1 MTRSEPT
8 PPLSALPP
16 TRPPRVVSPPRIVPG
31 LPAPTT
37 DLVIV
42 ANRLPV
48 EAREHDDGTIT
59 WERSPGGLVTAL
71 ESVMAGRH
79 AQWVGWDGTT
89 VESRP
94 PRAPAGTADTDLI
107 AVPLRE
113 SELTHYYEG
122 FCNSAIWPLYHDA
135 VVPPVYHRPDFDTY
149 VQVNRRFAE
158 LTASEAGHG
167 ATVWVHDY
175 QLQLVPRMLRAIRP
189 DLRIGFFLHI
199 PFPPTELFLQL
210 PWRTQIIEGMLGADL
225 VGFQRPEAARNFRS
239 LAMRLAGA
247 TADPREVD
255 SQLLQV
261 TDADQRRRRVRVDA
275 FPISVDF
282 SAWDRLAR
290 TRSVNSR
297 ALQIRED
304 LGNPRLLL
312 LGVDRLDYTK
322 GIDVRLK
329 AMIELMEEALVDPD
343 EAVFLQIATPTREN
357 VEQYQRIRE
366 QIELA
371 VGRAV
376 GGLGRVGAS
385 PVQYL
390 HTSLPMKELAAFYR
404 AADIMLVTPLRDGM
418 NLVAKEYVA
427 SQVNETGALV
437 LSEFTG
443 AAAELTDAWL
453 VNPHDADGVKH
464 AILHAM
470 RSPQTERT
478 RRMHAMREHLR
489 THDVR
494 LWANAFLSA
503 LDATSDISTAAE

>member
-8 PPLSALPP
+8 PRTAAPHVQRS
-16 TRPPRVVSPPRIVPG
+16 PRVVSTPRVAPG
-31 LPAPTT
+31 QPAHTT

-71 ESVMAGRH
+71 ESVMAGRQAH
-79 AQWVGWDGTT
+79 WVGWDGTT
-89 VESRP
+89 LASRP
-94 PRAPAGTADTDLI
+94 PQPANAATDLI
-107 AVPLRE
+107 AVPL
-113 SELTHYYEG
+113 SEDDVTRYYEG

-135 VVPPVYHRPDFDTY
+135 VVPPVYHRPDFDAY

-158 LTASEAGHG
+158 LTAARAVHG
-167 ATVWVHDY
+167 AMVWVHDY
-175 QLQLVPRMLRAIRP
+175 QLQLVPRMLRAMRP

-210 PWRTQIIEGMLGADL
+210 PWRSQIIEGMLGADL

-247 TADPREVD
+247 TSD
-255 SQLLQV
+255 SDHSDENLLRV
-261 TDADQRRRRVRVDA
+261 TDADQRHRQVRVDA

-282 SAWDRLAR
+282 AAWDRLAR
-290 TRSVNSR
+290 SR
-297 ALQIRED
+297 AVATRVTQIRAD

-329 AMIELMEEALVDPD
+329 AMIELMEEALIDPD
-343 EAVFLQIATPTREN
+343 EAVFVQIATPTREN

-404 AADIMLVTPLRDGM
+404 AADVMLVTPLRDGM

-427 SQVNETGALV
+427 SQVDESGALV

-494 LWANAFLSA
+494 QWAGSFLNA
-503 LDATSDISTAAE
+503 LDSTTTIRSVPG